1 MSFRPAHF
9 REPQSSH
16 HAPAPVSYTHLSL
29 YIYPEIQIYD
39 SEICSIMLEI
49 SPLFVD
55 YCTNIHLTCERVY
68 VWLQQTL
75 EGKALEKQLLDL
87 FDDKIDLIHSQHGEL
102 ELLANFPQLILGA
115 DW

>member
-1 MSFRPAHF
+1 MKNKENIDAWKRYYS
-9 REPQSSH
+9 
-16 HAPAPVSYTHLSL
+16 LS
-29 YIYPEIQIYD
+29 IYPEIQIYD